1 MKSYKESPLIG
12 TGFQHLI
19 DSYFWNV
26 PFASVRQCKFV
37 MGRADISEVEWK
49 AKRDALAAEHN
60 LPNAREQLTEGF
72 KAWLQTDMFKNG
84 RSKTVSIPKSTHA
97 IIVAD

>member
-19 DSYFWNV
+19 DSYFWNL
-26 PFASVRQCKFV
+26 PFVSVRQCKFV
-37 MGRADISEVEWK
+37 MGRADIPEDEWK
-49 AKRDALAAEHN
+49 AKRDALAGEHS
-60 LPNAREQLTEGF
+60 LPNASEQLTEGF

-84 RSKTVSIPKSTHA
+84 
-97 IIVAD
+97 